1 MYTVRQ
7 WFLFIKVKKMFNL
20 LNINI
25 DGMWMRMYNKKKR
38 ARRDNMVSYKPLWI
52 TLLQRDITKTE
63 LRTKVGFSTAT
74 LARMSKN
81 EYVALECIDRICQ
94 TLGCGIADVIEILP
108 DTEVTPK

>member
-1 MYTVRQ
+1 
-7 WFLFIKVKKMFNL
+7 
-20 LNINI
+20 
-25 DGMWMRMYNKKKR
+25 MYNKKKR
-38 ARRDNMVSYKPLWI
+38 AWRDNMVSYKPLWI

-81 EYVALECIDRICQ
+81 EYVAMECIDRICQ

>member
-1 MYTVRQ
+1 
-7 WFLFIKVKKMFNL
+7 
-20 LNINI
+20 
-25 DGMWMRMYNKKKR
+25 
-38 ARRDNMVSYKPLWI
+38 MVSYKPLWI

-108 DTEVTPK
+108 DTEVTPGRKIYSNFNRCKRYKIGSYVYDIT

>member
-1 MYTVRQ
+1 MS
-7 WFLFIKVKKMFNL
+7 
-20 LNINI
+20 I
-25 DGMWMRMYNKKKR
+25 DGTERGMYNKKKR
-38 ARRDNMVSYKPLWI
+38 AWRDNMVSYKPLWI

-81 EYVALECIDRICQ
+81 EYVAMECIDRICQ